1 MVLLMKLTKSDIAYR
16 EALGLGTTD
25 PLPAELGMVTR
36 RANRLKR
43 PRKTARFR

>member
-1 MVLLMKLTKSDIAYR
+1 MKLTASDIAYR
-16 EALGLGTTD
+16 KALGIEVTD
-25 PLPAELGMVTR
+25 PLPAELGSVTR